1 MKKLLSTVLAL
12 ACVSSMAVTSFAA
25 TAPTNVSDSSDS
37 VSDYVMPRERL
48 YYIKDISCGSASWKP
63 QAPIEMKE
71 GYGLKVQFWHNNT
84 TDYPAEL
91 VVKNLATG
99 QEKSTVIPAHTKDH
113 PPIVFFVSSEDCTF
127 DVTIQNPDGNE
138 VGGEF
143 AAAQY
148 KI

>member
-12 ACVSSMAVTSFAA
+12 ACVSSMAITSFAA

-71 GYGLKVQFWHNNT
+71 GYGLKVQFWSSSGT
-84 TDYPAEL
+84 IILPIIQQSCL
-91 VVKNLATG
+91 LKILLPGRKN
-99 QEKSTVIPAHTKDH
+99 
-113 PPIVFFVSSEDCTF
+113 PP
-127 DVTIQNPDGNE
+127 
-138 VGGEF
+138 
-143 AAAQY
+143 
-148 KI
+148 

>member
-1 MKKLLSTVLAL
+1 
-12 ACVSSMAVTSFAA
+12 
-25 TAPTNVSDSSDS
+25 
-37 VSDYVMPRERL
+37 MPRERL

-113 PPIVFFVSSEDCTF
+113 PPIEFFVSSEDCTF
-127 DVTIQNPDGNE
+127 DVTIQNSDGHE
-138 VGGEF
+138 EGGEF
-143 AAAQY
+143 AVAQY
-148 KI
+148 QF